1 LEVKE
6 EMVEKIK
13 QVSHVVTTNDYAAL
27 ISIKVPSQIN
37 KLLFYLKEEDLNA
50 VLFKIEG
57 AQDENF
63 VYAEELLAETLLA
76 QDGSVFET
84 LSDPWLFVRV
94 LVKGAVEDTQGSVS
108 CIISGSGGT

>member
-1 LEVKE
+1 
-6 EMVEKIK
+6 MVEKIK
-13 QVSHVVTTNDYAAL
+13 QVSNIVTTNDYATL

-37 KLLFYLKEEDLNA
+37 KLLFYLKEEDLNI

-57 AQDENF
+57 AQDEDF
-63 VYAEELLAETLLA
+63 VYAEELKAETLLA
-76 QDGSVFET
+76 QNGSFFET

-94 LVKGAVEDTQGSVS
+94 LVKAAEEDTQGAVS